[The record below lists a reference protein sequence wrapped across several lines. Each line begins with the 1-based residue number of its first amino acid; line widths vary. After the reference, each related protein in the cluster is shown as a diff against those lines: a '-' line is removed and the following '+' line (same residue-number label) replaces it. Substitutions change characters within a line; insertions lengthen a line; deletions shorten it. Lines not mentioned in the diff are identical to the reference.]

1 MAIKKSKK
9 WIVPVLLCFC
19 LLAGCYQQPP
29 KQKAVTENTDLE
41 PFLKKFK
48 TLPLPLL
55 ESDFFVMQAG
65 KPITQPEISRYELSK
80 QDSLWTIGKVYDT
93 RKFSGIICQEKI
105 PHGKQTRLTTLA
117 KDGRKIS
124 QLLLTK
130 EVQAEGMDDWRA
142 EITNNMHIFVTHR
155 HFTANGDA
163 VAKTR
168 MEYLLGE
175 NGVIGL
181 LTQKTDTL
189 PLE

>member
-1 MAIKKSKK
+1 MAIRKTKKG
-9 WIVPVLLCFC
+9 IVPVLLCFS
-19 LLAGCYQQPP
+19 LLTSCYQHPP
-29 KQKAVTENTDLE
+29 KQKEITESADLAD
-41 PFLKKFK
+41 FLKKFK

-55 ESDFFVMQAG
+55 EADFFVMQTD
-65 KPITQPEISRYELSK
+65 KTITQPEISRYELGI
-80 QDSLWTIGKVYDT
+80 QDTLWTVGKVYET
-93 RKFSGIICQEKI
+93 RKFSGIICQEKL
-105 PHGKQTRLTTLA
+105 PHGKQMRLTTLA